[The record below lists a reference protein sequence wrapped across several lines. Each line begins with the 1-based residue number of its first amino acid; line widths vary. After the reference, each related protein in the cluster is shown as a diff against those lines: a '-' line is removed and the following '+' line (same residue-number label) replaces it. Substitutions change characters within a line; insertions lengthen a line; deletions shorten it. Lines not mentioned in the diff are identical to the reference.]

1 MSNLSYRLS
10 GSRPGSMRAGSV
22 YGGAGGHG
30 VRISSTSAPRNFSSS
45 AAVGLGSGGFELADA
60 VDISDN
66 KKMAMQN
73 LNDRLASYLEKVR
86 NLETANAN
94 LELKI
99 KEFLEKKTKV
109 EGNDYSAYYAT
120 IRDLQDKVRAASFSS
135 VNMVKIPKCI
145 TRRIWGGRAAACPA
159 GARLLL
165 DGFPCQTCCT
175 FICGDVFGSSSFS
188 VKRLG
193 EMSLRRDTKERIEL

>member
-22 YGGAGGHG
+22 YGGAGGHD
-30 VRISSTSAPRNFSSS
+30 VRISSTSAPRNFSSF
-45 AAVGLGSGGFELADA
+45 AATGVGSGGFELADA

-135 VNMVKIPKCI
+135 VNMAKIRVSRGGSGEGV
-145 TRRIWGGRAAACPA
+145 RR
-159 GARLLL
+159 L